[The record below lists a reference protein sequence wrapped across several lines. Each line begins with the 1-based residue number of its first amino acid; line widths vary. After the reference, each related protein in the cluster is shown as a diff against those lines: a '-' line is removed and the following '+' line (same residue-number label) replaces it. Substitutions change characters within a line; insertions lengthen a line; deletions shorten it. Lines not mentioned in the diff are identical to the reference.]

1 MTPFPCY
8 QALCLDQAFCSEHA
22 QLQGLNHSL
31 CHHPL
36 LHSLACLER
45 HEQHS
50 DIAGCGSPPTSDLAL
65 TWQEFSQ
72 RCRLPPAAAPSI
84 IHPDARRQCHSWLC
98 CLRFSHCSPLHV
110 ATCS

>member
-36 LHSLACLER
+36 LYSLACLER

-65 TWQEFSQ
+65 TWQSS
-72 RCRLPPAAAPSI
+72 RSAAASLLLLHHPSSTQM
-84 IHPDARRQCHSWLC
+84 PGGN
-98 CLRFSHCSPLHV
+98 
-110 ATCS
+110 ATPGCAV